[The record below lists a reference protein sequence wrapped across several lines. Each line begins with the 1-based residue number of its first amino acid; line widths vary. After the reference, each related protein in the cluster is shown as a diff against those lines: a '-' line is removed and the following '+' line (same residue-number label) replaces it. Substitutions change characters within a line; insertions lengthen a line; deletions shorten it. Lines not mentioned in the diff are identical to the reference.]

1 MSLKAYINEASDVL
15 FRFGL
20 FTIPHSSSTFTICAD
35 EHTQQKMFQYLG
47 EFEETDEKWN
57 CTLLSVLEHKL
68 SEERHVCSQQLR
80 QQSSQMLKFLTDFA
94 AGKTQ
99 ETKRSSF
106 LLYQLLCH
114 VCGSS
119 DAVDGT
125 RLLYAVLDDCTKVS
139 CQYTNVSS
147 GSRAEGVH
155 IPDCDYDIMTI
166 LEQIVVYAVGYIVD
180 DSKPSLI
187 CNTENSYPGFA
198 HLIIP
203 PGSRFSEDLNSVWG
217 VESVNGPVVS
227 NRRFKEYFMSNYRD
241 KNVRIHGP
249 CISPEDDSAEW
260 RLSFSLAER
269 ELIHSWNHTQVLC
282 YVFFKYIKKDLM
294 AFLPFGKLICS
305 YFIKTTLFWLSEEQ
319 SQKEWNPNNI
329 LACFHELQKR
339 LMYWLRYGFCPHYF
353 IPENNLFDGILNDAS
368 RMILE
373 NAIKN
378 LLTLVL
384 RSTHYGDAF
393 KTFHFH
399 QLRRYSTS
407 DTTFVEKKIAILS
420 FLKLF
425 RLTLKSSTLKQIRA
439 ILSKSLRR
447 LLKQNQSYFPKGIY
461 LLAVCY
467 ANQIYAERLSLDS
480 QNNKERYV
488 SHKNIMSRLI
498 IGTNSDAIAGWSLVA
513 MYFCKIKQYGI
524 ALHLIEKILQ
534 KCSKENKQLL
544 TFVDNME
551 MMRYFAVKAGTKW
564 YTRQSFLQS
573 TKNLCM
579 DLIYQTPTS
588 SWLLEE
594 FLIDTGFQCWRVH
607 PVIFTQFLHF
617 VIFNRTGKITR
628 RDRAIRDIII
638 SNRESRIPGFY
649 RERLTT
655 FILLTI
661 AYKLMNDELAAEYW
675 LSHAYRFGK
684 KFF

>member
-1 MSLKAYINEASDVL
+1 MCISKDLFIYFIQMSLNAYTNEASDVL
-15 FRFGL
+15 FRFDL
-20 FTIPHSSSTFTICAD
+20 FTIPYSSSNFNIYAD
-35 EHTQQKMFQYLG
+35 ERTRQKMFEYLG
-47 EFEETDEKWN
+47 EFEETDDRGN
-57 CTLLSVLEHKL
+57 VTLLSVLEHKL

-80 QQSSQMLKFLTDFA
+80 LQSSQMLKFLTDFA
-94 AGKTQ
+94 AGKSQ

-114 VCGSS
+114 VCGSA

-125 RLLYAVLDDCTKVS
+125 RLLYAVLDDCTKVNS
-139 CQYTNVSS
+139 QYTNVSS

-166 LEQIVVYAVGYIVD
+166 LEQIVVYAVGYKVD
-180 DSKPSLI
+180 DAKPSLV
-187 CNTENSYPGFA
+187 CNTQNSYPGFA
-198 HLIIP
+198 HLTIP
-203 PGSRFSEDLNSVWG
+203 PESRFSEELVRVWG
-217 VESVNGPVVS
+217 VETVNGPVVS
-227 NRRFKEYFMSNYRD
+227 NRRFKQYFMSNYRD
-241 KNVRIHGP
+241 KNIRIHGP
-249 CISPEDDSAEW
+249 CISPEDESVDHLFCFRSQTWPTISSKWLHRVSGREWPTIDVVEKILNQGILLVPIGSKFGAEEDCPTEW

-319 SQKEWNPNNI
+319 SQKEWNPYNI

-393 KTFHFH
+393 RTFHFH
-399 QLRRYSTS
+399 QLQRYSSS

-420 FLKLF
+420 LLKLF
-425 RLTLKSSTLKQIRA
+425 RLTLKSSTRKQICA
-439 ILSKSLRR
+439 ILSKSLLR
-447 LLKQNQSYFPKGIY
+447 LLKQKQSYFAKGIY

-480 QNNKERYV
+480 QNNKERYI
-488 SHKNIMSRLI
+488 SHKNIVSRLM
-498 IGTNSDAIAGWSLVA
+498 IGTNSDAIAGWSLIA

-524 ALHLIEKILQ
+524 ALHLIEKVLL
-534 KCSKENKQLL
+534 KCSKENKLLL

-551 MMRYFAVKAGTKW
+551 MMRYFAVKDGTKGC
-564 YTRQSFLQS
+564 RHQSFF
-573 TKNLCM
+573 KA
-579 DLIYQTPTS
+579 
-588 SWLLEE
+588 
-594 FLIDTGFQCWRVH
+594 
-607 PVIFTQFLHF
+607 
-617 VIFNRTGKITR
+617 R
-628 RDRAIRDIII
+628 RPYAWI
-638 SNRESRIPGFY
+638 
-649 RERLTT
+649 
-655 FILLTI
+655 
-661 AYKLMNDELAAEYW
+661 
-675 LSHAYRFGK
+675 
-684 KFF
+684 

>member
-1 MSLKAYINEASDVL
+1 
-15 FRFGL
+15 
-20 FTIPHSSSTFTICAD
+20 
-35 EHTQQKMFQYLG
+35 MFEYLG
-47 EFEETDEKWN
+47 EFEETDERGN
-57 CTLLSVLEHKL
+57 VTLLSVLEHKL

-80 QQSSQMLKFLTDFA
+80 LQSSQMLKFLTDFA
-94 AGKTQ
+94 SGKTQ
-99 ETKRSSF
+99 GTKRSSF

-114 VCGSS
+114 VCGSA

-125 RLLYAVLDDCTKVS
+125 RLLYAVLDDCTKVNS
-139 CQYTNVSS
+139 QYTNVSS

-166 LEQIVVYAVGYIVD
+166 LEQIVVYAVGYKVD
-180 DSKPSLI
+180 DSKPSLV
-187 CNTENSYPGFA
+187 CNTQNSYPGFA

-203 PGSRFSEDLNSVWG
+203 PESRFSEELVRVWG

-241 KNVRIHGP
+241 KNIRIHGP
-249 CISPEDDSAEW
+249 CISPEDESVDHLFCFRSQTWPTISSPWLHRVAGREW
-260 RLSFSLAER
+260 PTIDVVEKILNQGIL
-269 ELIHSWNHTQVLC
+269 LVPI
-282 YVFFKYIKKDLM
+282 
-294 AFLPFGKLICS
+294 GK
-305 YFIKTTLFWLSEEQ
+305 
-319 SQKEWNPNNI
+319 
-329 LACFHELQKR
+329 
-339 LMYWLRYGFCPHYF
+339 
-353 IPENNLFDGILNDAS
+353 NNLFDGILNDAS

-393 KTFHFH
+393 RTFHFH
-399 QLRRYSTS
+399 QLQRYSLS

-420 FLKLF
+420 LLKLF
-425 RLTLKSSTLKQIRA
+425 RLTLKSSTRKQIRA
-439 ILSKSLRR
+439 ILSKSLLR
-447 LLKQNQSYFPKGIY
+447 LLKQKQSYFPKGIY

-480 QNNKERYV
+480 QNNKERYI
-488 SHKNIMSRLI
+488 SHKNIVSRLM
-498 IGTNSDAIAGWSLVA
+498 IGTNSDAIAGWSLIA

-534 KCSKENKQLL
+534 KCSKENKLLL

-564 YTRQSFLQS
+564 SRRQSFLQS

-588 SWLLEE
+588 TWLLEE
-594 FLIDTGFQCWRVH
+594 FLIDTGFKCWRVH
-607 PVIFTQFLHF
+607 PVIFTHFLHF
-617 VIFNRTGKITR
+617 VIFNRTGNKTK
-628 RDRAIRDIII
+628 RDRAIRNIII
-638 SNRESRIPGFY
+638 SNRESRIPGFF

-661 AYKLMNDELAAEYW
+661 AYKLINDELAAEYW